1 MSHPAD
7 SKPSEGS
14 DSSDSPMASGPLTAS
29 ARTSTLQVLAA
40 TKHFGPVKA
49 VTEVSLSANVGE
61 VVGLIGENGAGKSTL
76 LSIISGT
83 LPPDSGTILLNGVEI
98 APKNYHEATKLGI
111 FRIYQHQALISTIP
125 VYENVFLGQEKK
137 FGFLGAVN
145 RRSMA
150 RRTAKVF
157 DDLGVV
163 GIEPD
168 APIGQYTFAQRQV
181 IEIVRSIAQA
191 DLLEIDHP
199 VILLDEPTSALSRE
213 QVDFFF
219 EFVRRIKPRA
229 SQIFVSHRLQ
239 ELLELSDRV
248 FVLKDGRN
256 VAEVADLAV
265 TSEQQLHSMMVG
277 RVSEKVF
284 YHENEQHGAT
294 GDVVLAVKGLTQE
307 GVFSDV
313 NFELHAG
320 EVLGIGGVVGS
331 GKSEVGHVIAHA
343 GQNATGTVELFG
355 RPMRRSGAREAVR
368 KRIGYVPPERHEE
381 GIVGLLSVARNIAL
395 PKTGSVAKSPWVN
408 NRTEKRTAAAAV
420 QQLSIRTHS
429 VDTPVDRL
437 SGGNQQ
443 KVVLGRWT
451 SLASRV
457 LVLDNPTNGIDV
469 GAKAEIYRLIR
480 ILTADGVAVLLLGD
494 DLPELV
500 GLCDRIVVMKDGKI
514 NAIVDAAGDNK
525 PDEAELVASMV

>member
-1 MSHPAD
+1 MSHPVEPDPDLTTLKA
-7 SKPSEGS
+7 
-14 DSSDSPMASGPLTAS
+14 GPAPAS
-29 ARTSTLQVLAA
+29 AGVPTLQVVSM

-49 VTEVSLSANVGE
+49 VTEVSLTANVGE

-76 LSIISGT
+76 LSIMSGT
-83 LPPDSGTILLNGVEI
+83 LAPDSGSILLNGVEI
-98 APKNYHEATKLGI
+98 SPKNYHEATKRGI

-137 FGFLGAVN
+137 FGFLGSIN
-145 RRSMA
+145 RRAMA
-150 RRTAKVF
+150 RRTARVF
-157 DDLGVV
+157 DELGVT
-163 GIEPD
+163 GIDPNLS
-168 APIGQYTFAQRQV
+168 IGAYSFAQRQV

-191 DLLEIDHP
+191 DLLEIAHP
-199 VILLDEPTSALSRE
+199 IILLDEPTSALSRE

-219 EFVRRIKPRA
+219 EFVNRIKSRA
-229 SQIFVSHRLQ
+229 CQIFVSHRLQ

-256 VAEVADLAV
+256 VSEITAVAA

-277 RVSEKVF
+277 RVSEAVF
-284 YHENEQHGAT
+284 YHEKEQVGSS
-294 GDVVLAVKGLTQE
+294 GEVVLSVKNLTQD
-307 GVFSDV
+307 GAFTDV

-343 GQNATGTVELFG
+343 GRHATGTVELFG
-355 RPMRRSGAREAVR
+355 KQMSRSGAREAVR

-381 GIVGLLSVARNIAL
+381 GIVGLLSVAQNIAL
-395 PKTGSVAKSPWVN
+395 PRTGSVAKTPWVN
-408 NRTEKRTAAAAV
+408 NRAEKKTAEVAV
-420 QQLSIRTHS
+420 KQLSIRTRS
-429 VDTPVDRL
+429 VDTQVDRL

-443 KVVLGRWT
+443 KVILARWT
-451 SLASRV
+451 SLQSRV

-469 GAKAEIYRLIR
+469 GAKAEIYRLVR
-480 ILTADGVAVLLLGD
+480 NLTADGVAVLLLGD

-500 GLCDRIVVMKDGKI
+500 GLCDRIIVMKDGKI
-514 NAIVDAAGDNK
+514 NAIVDAGASNK
-525 PDEAELVASMV
+525 PNEADLIASMV

>member
-1 MSHPAD
+1 MSTPATD
-7 SKPSEGS
+7 PTAGS
-14 DSSDSPMASGPLTAS
+14 GAGGGH
-29 ARTSTLQVLAA
+29 TLEVVGI
-40 TKHFGPVKA
+40 TKHFGPVRA
-49 VTEVSLSANVGE
+49 VTDVSMSADVGE

-76 LSIISGT
+76 LSLISGT
-83 LPPDSGTILLNGVEI
+83 LSPDSGTILLNGTPI
-98 APKNYHEATKLGI
+98 APKNYHDATKLGI
-111 FRIYQHQALISTIP
+111 FRIYQHQALIPTIP

-137 FGFLGAVN
+137 FGLLGTVN
-145 RRSMA
+145 RRAMA

-157 DDLGVV
+157 AELGVT
-163 GIEPD
+163 GIQPD
-168 APIGQYTFAQRQV
+168 APIGNYSFAQRQI

-191 DLLEIDHP
+191 DLLEIAHP
-199 VILLDEPTSALSRE
+199 IILLDEPTSALSRE

-219 EFVRRIKPRA
+219 DFVKRVKHRS

-256 VAEVADLAV
+256 VAEIADPAQS
-265 TSEQQLHSMMVG
+265 SEQQLHSMMVG
-277 RVSEKVF
+277 RASVEVF
-284 YHENEQHGAT
+284 YHEAEQHGST
-294 GDVVLAVKGLTQE
+294 GDVVLSVRDLTQA
-307 GVFSDV
+307 GAFSDV
-313 NFELHAG
+313 TFDLHAG

-343 GQNATGTVELFG
+343 GQHATGDIDLFG
-355 RPMRRSGAREAVR
+355 TPMKKSGAREAVR
-368 KRIGYVPPERHEE
+368 KRLGYVPPERHEE
-381 GIVGLLSVARNIAL
+381 GIVGLLSVAQNIAL
-395 PKTGSVAKSPWVN
+395 PKTGSVARTPWVN
-408 NRTEKRTAAAAV
+408 GRQEKKTAATAV
-420 QQLSIRTHS
+420 KQLGIRTHS
-429 VDTPVDRL
+429 VDTQVDRL

-443 KVVLGRWT
+443 KVILGRWT

-480 ILTADGVAVLLLGD
+480 DLTADGVAVLLLGD

-500 GLCDRIVVMKDGKI
+500 GLCDRIIIMKDGQI
-514 NAIVDAAGDNK
+514 TRTVEAGAENK

>member
-1 MSHPAD
+1 MTSPATGTGAPSGGSH
-7 SKPSEGS
+7 
-14 DSSDSPMASGPLTAS
+14 
-29 ARTSTLQVLAA
+29 TLEVIGVS
-40 TKHFGPVKA
+40 KHFGPVKA
-49 VTEVSLSANVGE
+49 VTDVSMSADVGE

-76 LSIISGT
+76 LSMISGT
-83 LPPDSGTILLNGVEI
+83 LTPDSGTILLNGRPI

-111 FRIYQHQALISTIP
+111 FRIYQHQALIPTIP
-125 VYENVFLGQEKK
+125 VYENVYLGQEKK
-137 FGFLGAVN
+137 FGLLGTVN
-145 RRSMA
+145 RRKMSRSTAEVFA
-150 RRTAKVF
+150 R
-157 DDLGVV
+157 LGVT

-168 APIGQYTFAQRQV
+168 APIGSYSFAERQI

-199 VILLDEPTSALSRE
+199 IILLDEPTSALSRE

-219 EFVRRIKPRA
+219 DFVTRVKHRS

-248 FVLKDGRN
+248 FVLKDGGN
-256 VAEVADLAV
+256 VAEIADPASS
-265 TSEQQLHSMMVG
+265 SEQQLHSMMVG
-277 RVSEKVF
+277 RASVEVF
-284 YHENEQHGAT
+284 YHEAEQLGST
-294 GDVVLAVKGLTQE
+294 GDVVLSVKDLAQE
-307 GVFSDV
+307 GAFTGVSFD
-313 NFELHAG
+313 LHAG

-343 GQNATGTVELFG
+343 GQHASGEIELFG
-355 RPMRRSGAREAVR
+355 EPMGKSGAREAVR
-368 KRIGYVPPERHEE
+368 KRVGYVPPERHEE
-381 GIVGLLSVARNIAL
+381 GIVGLLSVAQNVAL
-395 PKTGSVAKSPWVN
+395 PRTGSVARTPWVS
-408 NRTEKRTAAAAV
+408 NRQEKKVAAAAV
-420 QQLSIRTHS
+420 KQLGIRTHS
-429 VDTPVDRL
+429 VDTQVDRL

-451 SLASRV
+451 SLESRV

-480 ILTADGVAVLLLGD
+480 DLTADGVAVLLLGD

-500 GLCDRIVVMKDGKI
+500 GLCDRIIIMKDGHIKTT
-514 NAIVDAAGDNK
+514 VDAGPENK